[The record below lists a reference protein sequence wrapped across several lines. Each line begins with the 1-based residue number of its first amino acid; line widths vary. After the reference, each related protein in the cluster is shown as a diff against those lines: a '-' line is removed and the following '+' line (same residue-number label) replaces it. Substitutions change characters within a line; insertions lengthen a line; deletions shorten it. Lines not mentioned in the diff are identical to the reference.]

1 MNLHHQDPQENP
13 CVCVECDLF
22 GHFGVTSLLQECY
35 LCGQWK
41 LNYCTLARW
50 HCCAKPFDVAS
61 QESLSQLP
69 CQISPS
75 LRRVGL
81 GNRPYYRRL
90 SSWRKK
96 GHHPPILTKKKVAI
110 SASTDCTNFCHLFF
124 EMCPPTH
131 KGSLGSSQFR
141 IGRNTCQQ
149 AESNPIKSEN
159 PPSCPTK
166 APRCSSIKRLK

>member
-61 QESLSQLP
+61 QESPSQLP

-81 GNRPYYRRL
+81 GNRPSYRRL
-90 SSWRKK
+90 SSWWQK
-96 GHHPPILTKKKVAI
+96 GHHPPILTPPKK
-110 SASTDCTNFCHLFF
+110 L
-124 EMCPPTH
+124 
-131 KGSLGSSQFR
+131 QF
-141 IGRNTCQQ
+141 QQ
-149 AESNPIKSEN
+149 ALIAPTFVIFFLKCVHQHTRVRWVLDDLGLVGTHVSKLNPTQ
-159 PPSCPTK
+159 TK
-166 APRCSSIKRLK
+166 ARTLHPALPRHLGVLASKE

>member
-96 GHHPPILTKKKVAI
+96 GHHPPILTKKR
-110 SASTDCTNFCHLFF
+110 L
-124 EMCPPTH
+124 
-131 KGSLGSSQFR
+131 QF
-141 IGRNTCQQ
+141 QQ
-149 AESNPIKSEN
+149 ALIAPTFVIFFLKCVHQHTRVRWVLHNLGLVGTHVSKLNPTQS
-159 PPSCPTK
+159 K
-166 APRCSSIKRLK
+166 ARTLHPALPRHRGVLASKD